1 MQAKRLNSIVKTL
14 YAILFLVGCST
25 DSRDNPLASP
35 SEDSGL
41 IQKEQLVALLA
52 DIHIAEAAHKTRVL
66 VPEISEDV
74 LLENY
79 SAIFA
84 NHGVTAEEF
93 KESYAWWWEHP
104 AAMKFVLQEVTERLN
119 KLDQGASH

>member
-1 MQAKRLNSIVKTL
+1 MQAKGLNSIVKTL

-52 DIHIAEAAHKTRVL
+52 DIHVAEAAHKTRVL
-66 VPEISEDV
+66 VPEVSEDV

-79 SAIFA
+79 SAIFEF
-84 NHGVTAEEF
+84 HGVTVEEF
-93 KESYAWWWEHP
+93 KESYTWWWEHP
-104 AAMKFVLQEVTERLN
+104 AAMKYVLQEVTERLN
-119 KLDQGASH
+119 KLNKGASH

>member
-1 MQAKRLNSIVKTL
+1 MQAKGLNSIVKTL
-14 YAILFLVGCST
+14 CAILFLVGCST

-66 VPEISEDV
+66 VPEISKDV

-84 NHGVTAEEF
+84 NENIF
-93 KESYAWWWEHP
+93 K
-104 AAMKFVLQEVTERLN
+104 
-119 KLDQGASH
+119 